1 MASTASTQ
9 RRALVATAKF
19 VISSGIISAGATAL
33 SPLAQADAQFDAF
46 KQSCLTNPGAY
57 VAGAVRGAYRLE
69 VVPGKEMDQICSLYG
84 APGFHPNGNWLGD
97 YTRQVYLQN
106 PVGVPH
112 PMVIVN

>member
-1 MASTASTQ
+1 MFGTASAAG
-9 RRALVATAKF
+9 RVATATAKV
-19 VISSGIISAGATAL
+19 VIASGIIAAGATAL

-57 VAGAVRGAYRLE
+57 AAGAVRGAYRLE

-84 APGFHPNGNWLGD
+84 ASGFHPNGNWLGD
-97 YTRQVYLQN
+97 YTRQVYIQN

-112 PMVIVN
+112 PMVTVN